1 MKIVINYQEY
11 ADVEA
16 EKKVLKGLGEVEVI
30 ESRTRD
36 PGEFM
41 AEAAGADG
49 ALVQYVPVNEKVIK
63 AMKGCKVIV
72 RYGIAYDNI
81 DVVAARAAGIT
92 VCHVPSYCISEVSNH
107 ALALILALHRKLFTA
122 DRAMR
127 DGSYSLET
135 IRPILRFGK
144 CRAGLVGLGRIAQ
157 ELALKL
163 RPLVREVWAYDPF
176 VDKSVFGQAGARE
189 KKLDQIF
196 AECDIISV
204 HVPVNKKTRHLVS
217 KEMIGKMKP
226 TACLVNTSRGA
237 VVDEAALAEAL
248 RHGKIAGAGLDVFE
262 TEPLAADSPLKKLD
276 NVILTGHYAWYSEGA
291 IKELKET
298 AAMEAVRVL
307 KGEAPH
313 HPVPEL

>member
-1 MKIVINYQEY
+1 M
-11 ADVEA
+11 
-16 EKKVLKGLGEVEVI
+16 
-30 ESRTRD
+30 
-36 PGEFM
+36 
-41 AEAAGADG
+41 
-49 ALVQYVPVNEKVIK
+49 
-63 AMKGCKVIV
+63 
-72 RYGIAYDNI
+72 
-81 DVVAARAAGIT
+81 
-92 VCHVPSYCISEVSNH
+92 
-107 ALALILALHRKLFTA
+107 
-122 DRAMR
+122 
-127 DGSYSLET
+127 
-135 IRPILRFGK
+135 
-144 CRAGLVGLGRIAQ
+144 
-157 ELALKL
+157 
-163 RPLVREVWAYDPF
+163 REVWAYDPF